1 VDRAADNAAVG
12 RAALAKATARLIPFL
27 FLLYIVAFLDRVI
40 VGFAALQMTAITI
53 AAFGIYS
60 TLATFWSLPTAFLS
74 DTAAAAGIALIN
86 SVGNLGGFY
95 AGLLLLAAL
104 ILIAGLL
111 ALAVRHERSLEQV
124 EEVVAPIAGTP
135 TSG

>member
-1 VDRAADNAAVG
+1 VVG
-12 RAALAKATARLIPFL
+12 
-27 FLLYIVAFLDRVI
+27 Y
-40 VGFAALQMTAITI
+40 
-53 AAFGIYS
+53 
-60 TLATFWSLPTAFLS
+60 LS
-74 DTAAAAGIALIN
+74 DAT
-86 SVGNLGGFY
+86 GGFY

-124 EEVVAPIAGTP
+124 EEVVAPTAGTP

>member
-40 VGFAALQMTAITI
+40 VGFAALQMTAIAI

-74 DTAAAAGIALIN
+74 GTA
-86 SVGNLGGFY
+86 
-95 AGLLLLAAL
+95 
-104 ILIAGLL
+104 
-111 ALAVRHERSLEQV
+111 
-124 EEVVAPIAGTP
+124 APIAGSP

>member
-27 FLLYIVAFLDRVI
+27 CLLYIVAFLDRVI

-74 DTAAAAGIALIN
+74 GTA
-86 SVGNLGGFY
+86 
-95 AGLLLLAAL
+95 
-104 ILIAGLL
+104 
-111 ALAVRHERSLEQV
+111 
-124 EEVVAPIAGTP
+124 APIAGSP